1 MKKLSL
7 MLIALM
13 AIAFASCSDWLGQ
26 RTDYGYDRRD
36 HSGTNSGNYYQSVGY
51 SIDSRYVYY
60 RGVVIRNADPRTFQ
74 DLGDGYGKDSRYV
87 YYCGRCLEG
96 VDPRS
101 FNGRSSDRRAG
112 QRDIPST
119 NNNQPPRVRW

>member
-7 MLIALM
+7 MLIALV
-13 AIAFASCSDWLGQ
+13 AVGLASCADWLGQ

-36 HSGTNSGNYYQSVGY
+36 HSSQYDNNYYQNVGY
-51 SIDSRYVYY
+51 SIDNRYVYY
-60 RGVVIRNADPRTFQ
+60 RGVVIRDADPRTFQ

-87 YYCGRCLEG
+87 YYCGRRMEG

-112 QRDIPST
+112 QRDIPNS
-119 NNNQPPRVRW
+119 NNQPPRVRW